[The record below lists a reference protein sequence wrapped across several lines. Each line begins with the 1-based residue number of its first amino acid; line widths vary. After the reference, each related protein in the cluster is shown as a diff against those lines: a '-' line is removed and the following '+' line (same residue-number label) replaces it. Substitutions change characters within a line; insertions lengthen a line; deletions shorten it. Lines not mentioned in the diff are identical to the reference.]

1 MYAPIIIFAF
11 NRPNALKNTVLSL
24 LENKEAKAAMD
35 KLKGKDNKDI
45 ERD

>member
-24 LENKEAKAAMD
+24 LASILNN
-35 KLKGKDNKDI
+35 LKNI
-45 ERD
+45 HLNIL